1 MKRQGYLL
9 ILLATLIFA
18 LLLRAASGYA
28 CQNPAKE
35 SKNKNAQSDED
46 DQKNI
51 LERTVRS
58 ALAPRQAQVFGRPY
72 TYYFLPIAFYH
83 FDTGLNLGFN
93 THWFSPKRDAFLYR
107 LRLQVIA
114 SLRNNHKHNFVFEY
128 PQLADSKFGFILRG
142 EWERTLQTRYFGLG
156 NNSVNDRELT
166 ASGNKNFIHKDFYV
180 YTLKRPRL
188 KLFLTY
194 QISSDIVFG
203 FGAGFQSADPQPR
216 DNPGESFLAVD
227 RPFGYLGG
235 SGKHLAFKMN
245 WDTRSNRVFPLGGF
259 HTELSFEPNWA
270 AVNVESQT
278 PDGLQKQS
286 QNVTFSRYTFS
297 DSRFLQIKSNRLIL
311 ANRIAFEAISGA
323 APYYEFG
330 QFSGQRNTRAV
341 GGSQSLR
348 GFNSRRFQD
357 KIKLIT
363 LTELR
368 FNYRP
373 INLMSE
379 SFGVIFIAFF
389 DNGRVWQKWSDLAFN
404 DVHSTFG
411 FGIWLNWDNNLII
424 RLDVGHSKEETLFPF
439 LRLNTAF

>member
-1 MKRQGYLL
+1 MKRQGHLL
-9 ILLATLIFA
+9 TLLAALAFAA
-18 LLLRAASGYA
+18 LLWASSAYA
-28 CQNPAKE
+28 FQNPTKGSENENSQA
-35 SKNKNAQSDED
+35 DEED
-46 DQKNI
+46 KKNI
-51 LERTVRS
+51 LERTVRGV
-58 ALAPRQAQVFGRPY
+58 LVPRQAQIFGRPY
-72 TYYFLPIAFYH
+72 TYYFFPIAFYH
-83 FDTGLNLGFN
+83 FETGLNLGFN

-114 SLRNNHKHNFVFEY
+114 SLKNNHKHNFVFEY

-142 EWERTLQTRYFGLG
+142 EWERALQTHYFGLG
-156 NNSVNDRELT
+156 NSSLNDRELT
-166 ASGNKNFIHKDFYV
+166 ASGNENFIHKDFYV

-194 QISSDIVFG
+194 HIFPDIVFG
-203 FGAGFQSADPQPR
+203 FGGGFQSADPQPR
-216 DNPGESFLAVD
+216 DNPGEAFLAVD

-235 SGKHLAFKMN
+235 SGRHFAFKIN
-245 WDTRSNRVFPLGGF
+245 WDTRSNRVFPLAGF

-270 AVNVESQT
+270 SVNVERQT
-278 PDGLQKQS
+278 PNGLQKQS

-297 DSRFLQIKSNRLIL
+297 DSRFLPIKSKRLIL

-330 QFSGQRNTRAV
+330 QFSGQRNTRAL

-348 GFNSRRFQD
+348 GFRSRRFQD

-379 SFGVIFIAFF
+379 SFGMIFMAFF
-389 DNGRVWQKWSDLAFN
+389 DSGRVWEKWSDLAFN
-404 DVHSTFG
+404 DFHSTFG

-424 RLDVGHSKEETLFPF
+424 RLDVGHSKEETFFPF

>member
-1 MKRQGYLL
+1 MKRQAYLL
-9 ILLATLIFA
+9 TLLMALAFAA
-18 LLLRAASGYA
+18 LLWASSAYA
-28 CQNPAKE
+28 FQNPTKGSGNE
-35 SKNKNAQSDED
+35 NSQSEEKD
-46 DQKNI
+46 KNI
-51 LERTVRS
+51 LERTVRKVM
-58 ALAPRQAQVFGRPY
+58 APRQAQVFGRPY

-83 FDTGLNLGFN
+83 FETGLNLGFN
-93 THWFSPKRDAFLYR
+93 TQWFSPKRDAFLYR

-114 SLRNNHKHNFVFEY
+114 SLKNNHKHNFVFEY
-128 PQLADSKFGFILRG
+128 PQLGGSKFGFILRG
-142 EWERTLQTRYFGLG
+142 RWERALLTRYYGIG
-156 NNSVNDRELT
+156 NNSVNDTELT
-166 ASGNKNFIHKDFYV
+166 NSGNENFIHNDFYV
-180 YTLKRPRL
+180 YTLKRLRL

-194 QISSDIVFG
+194 HILPRIVFG
-203 FGAGFQSADPQPR
+203 FGGGFQSADPQPR

-235 SGKHLAFKMN
+235 SGRHFAFKIN
-245 WDTRSNRVFPLGGF
+245 WDTRSNRVFPLSGF

-270 AVNVESQT
+270 SVNVERQT
-278 PDGLQKQS
+278 PNGLQKQS

-297 DSRFLQIKSNRLIL
+297 DSRFLPIKSNRLIL
-311 ANRIAFEAISGA
+311 ANRIAFEVISGD

-379 SFGVIFIAFF
+379 SFGMIFIAFF
-389 DNGRVWQKWSDLAFN
+389 DNGRVWEKWSDLAFN
-404 DVHSTFG
+404 DFHSTFG

-424 RLDVGHSKEETLFPF
+424 RLDVGHSKEETFFPF